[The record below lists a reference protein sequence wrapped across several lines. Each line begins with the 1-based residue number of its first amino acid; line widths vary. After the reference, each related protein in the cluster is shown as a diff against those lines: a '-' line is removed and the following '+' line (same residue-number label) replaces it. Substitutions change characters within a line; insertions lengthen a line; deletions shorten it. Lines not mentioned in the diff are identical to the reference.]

1 MTIELCTSP
10 GTVLRCEAR
19 STRASSTCHQRV
31 ILPLRRLVP
40 RVGCVQQRRRYP
52 ACVRAAE
59 RAARHLHLDHRGRAV
74 RHRAVPVVD
83 VLHGHDG
90 DLEPAGVGVGPR
102 QLQLGDR
109 GREFAGQLA
118 TRRAAEAV
126 PVRVVSTT
134 PGTAGTLRATVGCSS
149 VRPVVVDV
157 ARVVGAHAVSDVPLE
172 HRRVAELLSDARQR
186 VSERLTV
193 GPDEVGDHP
202 CLVGCELGG
211 RTIDPE
217 PERGSLV
224 AAAALVVGAPRLVG
238 QGGLLDGHGGG
249 SVQSKIFRPTALLTC
264 TFATLTRIALSR
276 P

>member
-1 MTIELCTSP
+1 MHLARHGPQVRGPLQKSVIDLSP
-10 GTVLRCEAR
+10 AG
-19 STRASSTCHQRV
+19 HP
-31 ILPLRRLVP
+31 PLRRLVP

-90 DLEPAGVGVGPR
+90 DLEPAGVG
-102 QLQLGDR
+102 
-109 GREFAGQLA
+109 
-118 TRRAAEAV
+118 AAR
-126 PVRVVSTT
+126 PVVSTT